1 MVDVVIVGIRDGV
14 DLKGSGGMPSE
25 AELSMQDDVFSDCS
39 PIFVVGAPRSGT
51 TLLERMLDS
60 HPNIAIADE
69 IIFFDII
76 LKARELVPNL
86 GTPERIDRFFDL
98 LPSMDHVRYW
108 NNVEEVLHA
117 VKSRLLA
124 DPHAS
129 YGRFYRYFMEAWAER
144 SGACRFGEKTPWN
157 VRHLGRLLD
166 MFPNCRILHV
176 VRDPRAVVASKRAL
190 PRTSTD
196 VITNALKWLI
206 DVAEARRVVCDDP
219 RSEKN
224 ILEVRYEDLVSDP
237 GSVLRRVCAFVD
249 EPFDEGMLAFSESKN
264 VMFRNQSYQGG
275 VFKPVFDRSIEA
287 WRKSLGA
294 SQVLLIEKITAPM
307 MRFYGYE
314 LTSSAPSDM
323 LRLPRQLFS
332 ELQAW
337 RAFKRAERQL
347 FREEPEIRFRSNS
360 RVQFAVLRSLLARHL
375 RSYLRKA

>member
-1 MVDVVIVGIRDGV
+1 
-14 DLKGSGGMPSE
+14 
-25 AELSMQDDVFSDCS
+25 
-39 PIFVVGAPRSGT
+39 
-51 TLLERMLDS
+51 
-60 HPNIAIADE
+60 
-69 IIFFDII
+69 
-76 LKARELVPNL
+76 
-86 GTPERIDRFFDL
+86 
-98 LPSMDHVRYW
+98 
-108 NNVEEVLHA
+108 
-117 VKSRLLA
+117 
-124 DPHAS
+124 
-129 YGRFYRYFMEAWAER
+129 MEAWAER

-206 DVAEARRVVCDDP
+206 DVAEARRIVSDDP

-307 MRFYGYE
+307 MRFYGYK

-323 LRLPRQLFS
+323 LRLPRQLF
-332 ELQAW
+332 
-337 RAFKRAERQL
+337 
-347 FREEPEIRFRSNS
+347 
-360 RVQFAVLRSLLARHL
+360 
-375 RSYLRKA
+375 